1 MDPASSREVGDAAE
15 IVDLRRLDELFF
27 GIGSPFCSSSV
38 MFVLAETWLRLEFL
52 GACFPSSL
60 AEPSRYGTGERDS
73 NFREELCL
81 WPVGTGG
88 RGSCRERSI
97 RC

>member
-1 MDPASSREVGDAAE
+1 MDPVSSREAGDAVE

-27 GIGSPFCSSSV
+27 GIGGPFCSSSV
-38 MFVLAETWLRLEFL
+38 MFVLAVRLEFL

-81 WPVGTGG
+81 WVVGTGG
-88 RGSCRERSI
+88 GGSC
-97 RC
+97 